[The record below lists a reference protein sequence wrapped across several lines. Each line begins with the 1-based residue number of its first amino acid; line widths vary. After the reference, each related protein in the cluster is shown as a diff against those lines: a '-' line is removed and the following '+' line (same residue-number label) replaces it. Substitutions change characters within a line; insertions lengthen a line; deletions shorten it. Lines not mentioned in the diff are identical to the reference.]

1 MNSNNNNNGN
11 NNGYMPPMDDGGD
24 FVPSAAFDNN
34 NNNSSHYDNSN
45 PPSSSSVMGSSRM
58 SLAIERQDSM
68 IDQLAVGLG
77 RLREQSYAIGDEAG
91 LHTQLLDD
99 METNMDNAHEVL
111 GAEAR
116 RAARLRQE
124 DGSIWKLQLIVAGL
138 SISFVLLILM
148 GHL

>member
-1 MNSNNNNNGN
+1 MNSNSNNGN

-24 FVPSAAFDNN
+24 VVPSAAFDNN
-34 NNNSSHYDNSN
+34 NNNNSN
-45 PPSSSSVMGSSRM
+45 NTDPSSSSSVMGSSRVA
-58 SLAIERQDSM
+58 LAIERQDSM

-91 LHTQLLDD
+91 LHTQLLDE
-99 METNMDNAHEVL
+99 METNMDSAHEVL